1 MVLQNLRQKYI
12 LVIEESCKL
21 ELNSFLRNGDFL
33 FVRCNYKM
41 ILYSPGKKI
50 FTELDK
56 NGVTV
61 HNRQIGG
68 IGSGTSSIFGFVH
81 KPSFVSLKDMF
92 GIDDNS
98 IEGLNLRL
106 RHSTQISHCLH
117 FFVVVTI
124 SMANEG
130 ICRSQ
135 FIMGRRQCLSSK
147 VFYKDDPLFFEA
159 RKFLDYG
166 TVLFSWQKFVFV

>member
-1 MVLQNLRQKYI
+1 MLIWALLETPSACIIRSRTTSRYVRRCMGDEGIWCCRISRTKI
-12 LVIEESCKL
+12 VLVIEDSCKL

-33 FVRCNYKM
+33 FVRCNKM
-41 ILYSPGKKI
+41 FLYSPGKKI

-68 IGSGTSSIFGFVH
+68 IGSGTSSRFGFVH

-124 SMANEG
+124 SG
-130 ICRSQ
+130 
-135 FIMGRRQCLSSK
+135 
-147 VFYKDDPLFFEA
+147 
-159 RKFLDYG
+159 
-166 TVLFSWQKFVFV
+166 